1 MKELYMDEISESR
14 RSKRRSETDN
24 FIKKQQ
30 KIAEIHNVTEFQEES
45 HRYAKNKALN
55 CGDPDCIMCMNPRKS
70 FKQKTLKEK
79 SFKLTQSEKY
89 W

>member
-1 MKELYMDEISESR
+1 MNEIYTDDISENK
-14 RSKRRSETDN
+14 RSKRRQETDN

-30 KIAEIHNVTEFQEES
+30 KIARSNNVPEHEYES
-45 HRYAKNKALN
+45 HRYAKTKAMN
-55 CGDPDCIMCMNPRKS
+55 CGDPDCVMCMNPRKA

-79 SFKLTQSEKY
+79 SFKLTENL

>member
-1 MKELYMDEISESR
+1 MKELYMDEISESK
-14 RSKRRSETDN
+14 RSKRRHETDN

-30 KIAEIHNVTEFQEES
+30 RIARSHNVPECES
-45 HRYAKNKALN
+45 HRYAKTKAMN
-55 CGDPDCIMCMNPRKS
+55 CGDPDGIFCMNPRKS

-79 SFKLTQSEKY
+79 SFELTEKY

>member
-1 MKELYMDEISESR
+1 MNEIYTDEISGNK
-14 RSKRRSETDN
+14 RSKRRQETDN

-30 KIAEIHNVTEFQEES
+30 KIAKGHNVPEYEYES
-45 HRYAKNKALN
+45 HRYAKTKAMN
-55 CGDPDCIMCMNPRKS
+55 CGDPDCMMCMNPRKA

-79 SFKLTQSEKY
+79 SFNQTENL

>member
-30 KIAEIHNVTEFQEES
+30 KIARSHNVPEHEYES
-45 HRYAKNKALN
+45 HRYAKKKAMN

-79 SFKLTQSEKY
+79 AFELTEKY

>member
-1 MKELYMDEISESR
+1 MKELYMDDIVENR

-30 KIAEIHNVTEFQEES
+30 KIAKCHNVPEVDG
-45 HRYAKNKALN
+45 HRYAKTKAMN

-70 FKQKTLKEK
+70 FKQKTIKEK
-79 SFKLTQSEKY
+79 SFELTEKY

>member
-1 MKELYMDEISESR
+1 MKELYMDEISESK
-14 RSKRRSETDN
+14 RSKRRHETDN

-30 KIAEIHNVTEFQEES
+30 KIARSHNVPEFECES
-45 HRYAKNKALN
+45 HRYAKKKAMN

-79 SFKLTQSEKY
+79 SFELTEKY

>member
-1 MKELYMDEISESR
+1 MKELYTDEVSENK
-14 RSKRRSETDN
+14 RSKRRQETDN

-30 KIAEIHNVTEFQEES
+30 KIAKFHNVPEHEYES
-45 HRYAKNKALN
+45 HRYAKTKAMN
-55 CGDPDCIMCMNPRKS
+55 CGDPNCVMCMNPRKS

-79 SFKLTQSEKY
+79 SFNQTENL